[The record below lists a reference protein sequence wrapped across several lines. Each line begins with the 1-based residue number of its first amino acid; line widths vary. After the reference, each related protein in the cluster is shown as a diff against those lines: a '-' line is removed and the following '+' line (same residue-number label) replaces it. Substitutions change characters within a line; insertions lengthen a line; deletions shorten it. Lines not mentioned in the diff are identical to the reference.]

1 MKRWLVISLLAMMAL
16 SFVGCQNSTTA
27 DSDTSVNSIES
38 TVPVTE
44 SQIKN
49 DIYNLYDYENDEV
62 FYVEKM
68 DLNDKLS
75 ALCTTYEFSFLS
87 DGYQIKAYISIPM
100 ESIKSQQPCK
110 CILHNRGG
118 HYNYGSLDYE
128 YVSLVCAYTG
138 RAVVAC
144 EIRGDNGSEGYD
156 QFGGDELHDVFKLID
171 LCEDRFKFIDMN
183 DFCVM
188 GVSRGGMT
196 AYMTARQD
204 KRVKKLVVFSGVSDL
219 FDCYDEREEKM
230 KQVLR
235 DCIGGSPE
243 ELPDEY
249 KNRSA
254 VYWADEITI
263 PVLLIH
269 SKGDTKVSF
278 AQAEKMYDLLKD
290 HTDCTF
296 ISHDDDLH
304 GIHEDDIPKVIEWL
318 ENK

>member
-1 MKRWLVISLLAMMAL
+1 MKKFLSITLSAVMAL
-16 SFVGCQNSTTA
+16 SMAGCGTA
-27 DSDTSVNSIES
+27 ENTSVNSTDNTPSAVES
-38 TVPVTE
+38 SAV
-44 SQIKN
+44 N

-62 FYVEKM
+62 FYVDKLN
-68 DLNDKLS
+68 LNDRLS
-75 ALCTTYEFSFLS
+75 AVCTTYEFSFLS
-87 DGYQIKAYISIPM
+87 DGYQIKAYIAIPN
-100 ESIKSQQPCK
+100 ENIQSQTPCQ
-110 CILHNRGG
+110 CLIYNRGG
-118 HYNYGSLDYE
+118 HYNYSSLDYE
-128 YVSLVCAYTG
+128 FLSTICTYTK
-138 RAVVAC
+138 RIVLAC

-230 KQVLR
+230 KQVLI

-243 ELPDEY
+243 ELPEEY
-249 KNRSA
+249 EKRSA
-254 VYWADEITI
+254 VCWADEINI
-263 PVLLIH
+263 PVLIVH
-269 SKGDTKVSF
+269 SRGDERVPF
-278 AQAEKMYDLLKD
+278 EQAQKMYELLKD

>member
-1 MKRWLVISLLAMMAL
+1 MKKFPSITLSAVMAL
-16 SFVGCQNSTTA
+16 SMAGCGTA
-27 DSDTSVNSIES
+27 ENTSVNSTDNTPSAVES
-38 TVPVTE
+38 SAV
-44 SQIKN
+44 N

-62 FYVEKM
+62 FYVDKL
-68 DLNDKLS
+68 DLNDQLS
-75 ALCTTYEFSFLS
+75 AVCTTYEFSFLS
-87 DGYQIKAYISIPM
+87 DGYQIKAYIAIPM

-156 QFGGDELHDVFKLID
+156 QFGGDELHDVIKLID
-171 LCEDRFKFIDMN
+171 LCENHFKFVDMN

-219 FDCYDEREEKM
+219 FDCYDEQKKKM
-230 KQVLR
+230 KQVLI

-243 ELPDEY
+243 EMPEEY
-249 KNRSA
+249 EKRSA
-254 VYWADEITI
+254 VCWADEINI
-263 PVLLIH
+263 PVLIVH
-269 SKGDTKVSF
+269 SKGDERVPF
-278 AQAEKMYDLLKD
+278 EQAQKMYDLLKD

>member
-1 MKRWLVISLLAMMAL
+1 M
-16 SFVGCQNSTTA
+16 
-27 DSDTSVNSIES
+27 
-38 TVPVTE
+38 
-44 SQIKN
+44 
-49 DIYNLYDYENDEV
+49 
-62 FYVEKM
+62 
-68 DLNDKLS
+68 
-75 ALCTTYEFSFLS
+75 
-87 DGYQIKAYISIPM
+87 
-100 ESIKSQQPCK
+100 
-110 CILHNRGG
+110 
-118 HYNYGSLDYE
+118 DYE

-230 KQVLR
+230 
-235 DCIGGSPE
+235 I
-243 ELPDEY
+243 
-249 KNRSA
+249 N
-254 VYWADEITI
+254 I
-263 PVLLIH
+263 PVLIVH
-269 SKGDTKVSF
+269 SKGDERVPF
-278 AQAEKMYDLLKD
+278 EQAQKMYDLLKD

>member
-1 MKRWLVISLLAMMAL
+1 MKKFLSTTLSAVMAL
-16 SFVGCQNSTTA
+16 SMAGCGTA
-27 DSDTSVNSIES
+27 ENTSVNSTDNTPSAVES
-38 TVPVTE
+38 SAV
-44 SQIKN
+44 N

-62 FYVEKM
+62 FYVDKL
-68 DLNDKLS
+68 DLNDQLS
-75 ALCTTYEFSFLS
+75 AVCTTYEFSFLS
-87 DGYQIKAYISIPM
+87 DGYQIKAYIAIPM

-156 QFGGDELHDVFKLID
+156 QFGGDELHDVIKLID
-171 LCEDRFKFIDMN
+171 LCENHFKFVDMN

-269 SKGDTKVSF
+269 SKGDTKVPF
-278 AQAEKMYDLLKD
+278 EQAEKMNELLKE

-296 ISHDDDLH
+296 ITYNDDMH
-304 GIHEDDIPKVIEWL
+304 GFHEEDIPKIIEWL

>member
-1 MKRWLVISLLAMMAL
+1 MKKFISGILSFIIAL
-16 SFVGCQNSTTA
+16 SILGCQNENLS
-27 DSDTSVNSIES
+27 DSEISVDLSSIIES
-38 TVPVTE
+38 SVE
-44 SQIKN
+44 ENIF
-49 DIYNLYDYENDEV
+49 DMYAYENDEV
-62 FYVEKM
+62 FYVDEIELRDDLAEKC
-68 DLNDKLS
+68 K
-75 ALCTTYEFSFLS
+75 TYEFNFLS

-156 QFGGDELHDVFKLID
+156 QFGGDELHDVFELID

-204 KRVKKLVVFSGVSDL
+204 KRVKKLIVFSGVSDL

-230 KQVLR
+230 KQVLI
-235 DCIGGSPE
+235 DCIGGSPQEMPE
-243 ELPDEY
+243 EYE
-249 KNRSA
+249 KRSA
-254 VYWADEITI
+254 VYWADEINI
-263 PVLLIH
+263 PVLIIH
-269 SKGDTKVSF
+269 SKGDEKVSF
-278 AQAEKMYDLLKD
+278 EQAQKMYELLKD

-296 ISHDDDLH
+296 ITHDDDLH

>member
-1 MKRWLVISLLAMMAL
+1 MKKFLSITLSAVMAL
-16 SFVGCQNSTTA
+16 SMAGCGNA
-27 DSDTSVNSIES
+27 ENTSVNSTDNTPSAVES
-38 TVPVTE
+38 SAV
-44 SQIKN
+44 N

-62 FYVEKM
+62 FYVDKL

-75 ALCTTYEFSFLS
+75 AVCTAHEFSFLS
-87 DGYQIKAYISIPM
+87 DGYQIKAYIAIPN
-100 ESIKSQQPCK
+100 ENIQSQTPCQ
-110 CILHNRGG
+110 CLIYNRGG
-118 HYNYGSLDYE
+118 HYNYSSLDYE
-128 YVSLVCAYTG
+128 FLSTICTYTK
-138 RAVVAC
+138 RIVLAC

-156 QFGGDELHDVFKLID
+156 QFGGDELHDVIKLID
-171 LCEDRFKFIDMN
+171 LCENHFKFVDMN
-183 DFCVM
+183 DFCTM
-188 GVSRGGMT
+188 GVSRGGVT
-196 AYMTARQD
+196 EYMTARQD

-230 KQVLR
+230 KQVLI

-254 VYWADEITI
+254 VYWADEITV

>member
-1 MKRWLVISLLAMMAL
+1 MQILKKIKSVIFPTRITMTIRALLVKVENMEMKKLFALSLSAVMAL

-87 DGYQIKAYISIPM
+87 DGYQIKAYIAIPM

-156 QFGGDELHDVFKLID
+156 QFGGDELHVLI
-171 LCEDRFKFIDMN
+171 ER
-183 DFCVM
+183 DF
-188 GVSRGGMT
+188 GFG
-196 AYMTARQD
+196 
-204 KRVKKLVVFSGVSDL
+204 SGVDGIHL
-219 FDCYDEREEKM
+219 LAVNTD
-230 KQVLR
+230 
-235 DCIGGSPE
+235 GG
-243 ELPDEY
+243 DGG
-249 KNRSA
+249 
-254 VYWADEITI
+254 
-263 PVLLIH
+263 
-269 SKGDTKVSF
+269 GDTQLVQP
-278 AQAEKMYDLLKD
+278 A
-290 HTDCTF
+290 
-296 ISHDDDLH
+296 
-304 GIHEDDIPKVIEWL
+304 
-318 ENK
+318 

>member
-1 MKRWLVISLLAMMAL
+1 MKKFISGILSFIIAL
-16 SFVGCQNSTTA
+16 SILGCQNENLS
-27 DSDTSVNSIES
+27 DSEISVDLSSIIES
-38 TVPVTE
+38 SVE
-44 SQIKN
+44 ENIF
-49 DIYNLYDYENDEV
+49 DMYAYENDEV
-62 FYVEKM
+62 FYIEEIELRDDLAEKC
-68 DLNDKLS
+68 K
-75 ALCTTYEFSFLS
+75 TYEFNFLS

-204 KRVKKLVVFSGVSDL
+204 KRVKKLIVFSGVSDL

-230 KQVLR
+230 KQVLI

-243 ELPDEY
+243 EMPEEY
-249 KNRSA
+249 EKRSA
-254 VYWADEITI
+254 VCWADEINI
-263 PVLLIH
+263 PVLIVH
-269 SKGDTKVSF
+269 SKGDERVPF
-278 AQAEKMYDLLKD
+278 EQAQKMYDLLKD

>member
-1 MKRWLVISLLAMMAL
+1 MKKFISGILSFIIAL
-16 SFVGCQNSTTA
+16 SILGCQNENLS
-27 DSDTSVNSIES
+27 DSEISVDLSSIIES
-38 TVPVTE
+38 SVE
-44 SQIKN
+44 ENIF
-49 DIYNLYDYENDEV
+49 DMYAYENDEV
-62 FYVEKM
+62 FYVDEIELRDDLAEKC
-68 DLNDKLS
+68 K
-75 ALCTTYEFSFLS
+75 TYEFNFLS

-230 KQVLR
+230 KQVLI

-243 ELPDEY
+243 ELPEEY
-249 KNRSA
+249 EKRSA
-254 VYWADEITI
+254 VCWADEINI
-263 PVLLIH
+263 PVLIVH
-269 SKGDTKVSF
+269 SRGDERVPF
-278 AQAEKMYDLLKD
+278 EQAQKMYELLKD

>member
-1 MKRWLVISLLAMMAL
+1 MKKFPSITLSAVMAL
-16 SFVGCQNSTTA
+16 SMAGCGTA
-27 DSDTSVNSIES
+27 ENTSVNSTDNTPSAVES
-38 TVPVTE
+38 SAV
-44 SQIKN
+44 N

-62 FYVEKM
+62 FYVDKL
-68 DLNDKLS
+68 DLNDQLS
-75 ALCTTYEFSFLS
+75 AVCTTYEFSFLS
-87 DGYQIKAYISIPM
+87 DGYQIKAYIAIPM

-156 QFGGDELHDVFKLID
+156 QFGGDELHDVIKLID
-171 LCEDRFKFIDMN
+171 LCENHFKFVDMN

-219 FDCYDEREEKM
+219 FDCYDKREEKM
-230 KQVLR
+230 KQVLI

-243 ELPDEY
+243 ELPEEY
-249 KNRSA
+249 EKRSA
-254 VYWADEITI
+254 VCWADEINI
-263 PVLLIH
+263 PVLIVH
-269 SKGDTKVSF
+269 SRGDERVPF
-278 AQAEKMYDLLKD
+278 EQAQKMYELLKD

>member
-1 MKRWLVISLLAMMAL
+1 MKKFISGILSFIIAL
-16 SFVGCQNSTTA
+16 SILGCQNENLS
-27 DSDTSVNSIES
+27 DSEISVDLSSIIES
-38 TVPVTE
+38 SVE
-44 SQIKN
+44 ENIF
-49 DIYNLYDYENDEV
+49 DMYAYENDEV
-62 FYVEKM
+62 FYVDEIELKDDLAEKC
-68 DLNDKLS
+68 K
-75 ALCTTYEFSFLS
+75 TYEFNFLS
-87 DGYQIKAYISIPM
+87 DGCQIKAYISIPM

-204 KRVKKLVVFSGVSDL
+204 KRVKKLIVFSGVSDL

-230 KQVLR
+230 KQVLI
-235 DCIGGSPE
+235 DCIGGSPQEMPE
-243 ELPDEY
+243 EYE
-249 KNRSA
+249 KRSA
-254 VYWADEITI
+254 VYWADEINI
-263 PVLLIH
+263 PVLIIH
-269 SKGDTKVSF
+269 SKGDEKVSF
-278 AQAEKMYDLLKD
+278 EQAQKMYELLKD

-296 ISHDDDLH
+296 ITHDDDLH

>member
-1 MKRWLVISLLAMMAL
+1 MKKFISGILSFIIAL
-16 SFVGCQNSTTA
+16 SILGCQNENLS
-27 DSDTSVNSIES
+27 DSEISVDLSSIIES
-38 TVPVTE
+38 SVE
-44 SQIKN
+44 ENIF
-49 DIYNLYDYENDEV
+49 DMYAYENDEV
-62 FYVEKM
+62 FYIEEIELRDDLAEKC
-68 DLNDKLS
+68 K
-75 ALCTTYEFSFLS
+75 TYEFNFLS

-219 FDCYDEREEKM
+219 FDSYDEREEKM
-230 KQVLR
+230 KQVLI

-243 ELPDEY
+243 EMPEEY
-249 KNRSA
+249 EKRSA
-254 VYWADEITI
+254 VCWADEINI
-263 PVLLIH
+263 PVLIVH
-269 SKGDTKVSF
+269 SKGDERVPF
-278 AQAEKMYDLLKD
+278 EQAQKMYELLKD

-296 ISHDDDLH
+296 ITHDDDLH